1 MPEITIA
8 EIAATIGPAWTSDS
22 WVLLRRLADQQRL
35 ETGTAILG
43 LGTDEDPSPF
53 AIARARGRVEGVT
66 MLLAAIENA
75 VQLEE
80 VLRSQSD
87 SREKKQRQQ
96 KTQEMLDR
104 FLRSGRGETSTVR

>member
-1 MPEITIA
+1 MAETTIA
-8 EIAATIGPAWTSDS
+8 EIAATIGPVWTSDS
-22 WVLLRRLADQQRL
+22 WVLLRRLAEQQRL

-43 LGTDEDPSPF
+43 LGTDEDPSPI
-53 AIARARGRVEGVT
+53 AIARARGRVEGVA